1 MAKPDGGPAAK
12 FSCSRTFPKA
22 QISCLDE
29 TVLTRR
35 SAQDS
40 WDEGFLREL
49 VGRLKRKGKDAA
61 PWRDNEERCRRYH
74 EHDRWAPLCEGVQVL
89 KEE

>member
-1 MAKPDGGPAAK
+1 MY
-12 FSCSRTFPKA
+12 SRVSSDTCTKH
-22 QISCLDE
+22 QIPGLE
-29 TVLTRR
+29 EAMLTRR

-49 VGRLKRKGKDAA
+49 VGRLKRKGKETA
-61 PWRDNEERCRRYH
+61 PWRDNEERCRKYH
-74 EHDRWAPLCEGVQVL
+74 EHDRWAPMCEGVPVV